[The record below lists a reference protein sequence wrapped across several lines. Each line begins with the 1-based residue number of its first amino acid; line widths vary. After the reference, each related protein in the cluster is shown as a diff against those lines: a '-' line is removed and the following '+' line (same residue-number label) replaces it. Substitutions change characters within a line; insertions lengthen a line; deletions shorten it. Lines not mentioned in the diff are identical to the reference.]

1 MTNQIQITMNLGKYL
16 FVVVGNITIWYRNLR
31 WNVRLC
37 SDFLLFN
44 FRFKQSSW
52 LILSILVLRSLN
64 VSLFIYLTLG
74 YILLTY
80 LSNLLVLYIHLL
92 RLCLLILKKLWGIL
106 LDENILTIKMNLFYE
121 NSVTFNWSVIIMKS

>member
-44 FRFKQSSW
+44 FRIKQSSW